1 MCHRILSAI
10 PVIVNRCYQYRWHH
24 IAYRRWGTGHKQR
37 WQELDL
43 LRRTTIR
50 EKFSPA
56 NRSASNALT
65 SRSSNKTTGNKTKR
79 KIEYLSTMPRVMMVT
94 FHLWNE
100 RLIFTSEDV
109 PNSGEVFASTAE
121 LCSVSPSMGLPS
133 PFVFYALVNIAIR
146 FFDTDLSVLI
156 RLSVIEF

>member
-1 MCHRILSAI
+1 MS
-10 PVIVNRCYQYRWHH
+10 
-24 IAYRRWGTGHKQR
+24 
-37 WQELDL
+37 
-43 LRRTTIR
+43 TI
-50 EKFSPA
+50 
-56 NRSASNALT
+56 
-65 SRSSNKTTGNKTKR
+65 
-79 KIEYLSTMPRVMMVT
+79 PRVMMVT

-133 PFVFYALVNIAIR
+133 PFVFYALADIAIR
-146 FFDTDLSVLI
+146 FFDTYLSVVI